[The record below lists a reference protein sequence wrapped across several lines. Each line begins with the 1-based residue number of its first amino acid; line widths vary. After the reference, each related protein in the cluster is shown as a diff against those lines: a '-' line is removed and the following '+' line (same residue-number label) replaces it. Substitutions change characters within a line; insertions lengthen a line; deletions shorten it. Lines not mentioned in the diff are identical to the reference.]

1 MRVARCLAR
10 APDQRFQFPYPQ
22 RLLLDQILL
31 LRQQR
36 VLLGVTQPETGK
48 KRHAP
53 GEPDRRSA
61 ATPRCHL
68 VSSYL

>member
-10 APDQRFQFPYPQ
+10 AADQRFQFLYPQ

-48 KRHAP
+48 KLRAP
-53 GEPDRRSA
+53 GESDRR
-61 ATPRCHL
+61 PRRNPSL
-68 VSSYL
+68 PPS